1 MATGPEHY
9 LSAERL
15 LAGPQKTAADRDR
28 GSGGTHHWAPSQ
40 TDLLKAQVHA
50 TLALTAATALAADQ
64 PGQDW
69 LPVVAGTGDR
79 TPQPQRPTAAP

>member
-15 LAGPQKTAADRDR
+15 LAGPQKSAADRDR
-28 GSGGTHHWAPSQ
+28 GSGVTRHWAPSQ

-50 TLALTAATALAADQ
+50 TLALTAATALATDPAGHL
-64 PGQDW
+64 GQDW
-69 LPVVAGTGDR
+69 PPVIGGTGEC
-79 TPQPQRPTAAP
+79 TP